1 MLHAVEEMIGMLS
14 YAISCLISAQR
25 VDAFLQEEGLAQYA
39 VGHSVG
45 GGDTGISIGFEDATL
60 VWSNA
65 SQQSEEAEPNFKLD
79 NLNIEFKIGGLN
91 LIMGPVASVSKCLTM
106 WLGGSD

>member
-25 VDAFLQEEGLAQYA
+25 VDAFLQEDELAKYA

-45 GGDTGISIGFEDATL
+45 GGETGLSIGFEDATL
-60 VWSNA
+60 KWSYA
-65 SQQSEEAEPNFKLD
+65 SQQSEEADPDFKLD
-79 NLNIEFKIGGLN
+79 NLNIKFKIGGLN
-91 LIMGPVASVSKCLTM
+91 LIMGPIASVSTCLTM
-106 WLGGSD
+106 RLGESD